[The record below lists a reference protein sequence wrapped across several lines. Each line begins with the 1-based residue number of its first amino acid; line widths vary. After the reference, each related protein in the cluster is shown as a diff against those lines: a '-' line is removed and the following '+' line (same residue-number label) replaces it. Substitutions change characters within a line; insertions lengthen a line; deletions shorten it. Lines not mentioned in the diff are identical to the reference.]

1 MQNGFLLESS
11 RNQST
16 EAPLRPC
23 CGLLEPEERED
34 IVLALPH
41 IPPAHFP
48 LYLTRCECHVVLS
61 GTFACV
67 AVSGGEVCLFCV
79 TEEKKKTAPCVVC
92 CVIWSLALTVTNTR
106 PSSVAGYVLSDG
118 AACSLCQV
126 IIQPRVSP
134 RFAPLLHHNYF
145 KKKKKRRKKHFRTIF
160 CFNPGMQGGM
170 GKCVGMDWHLYGFL
184 LSFNFENSLLPS
196 QDSVMHVKTQ
206 F

>member
-145 KKKKKRRKKHFRTIF
+145 KKKKKKEGKNTSEQSFVLILGCREGWVSAWVWIGIYTGFYCHSILKIHFCHHRI
-160 CFNPGMQGGM
+160 
-170 GKCVGMDWHLYGFL
+170 L
-184 LSFNFENSLLPS
+184 
-196 QDSVMHVKTQ
+196 
-206 F
+206 